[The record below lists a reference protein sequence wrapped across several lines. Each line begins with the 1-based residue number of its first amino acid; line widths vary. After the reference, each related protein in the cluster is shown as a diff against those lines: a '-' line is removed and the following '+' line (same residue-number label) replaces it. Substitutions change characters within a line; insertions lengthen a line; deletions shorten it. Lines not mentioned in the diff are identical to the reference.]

1 MRSFFDLDNPF
12 IQFLNR
18 LTDVVILNVICL
30 ICCIPIVT
38 IGTSITALHYVT
50 MKMARNEEGY
60 IVSDFFKS
68 FRENFRQSAIIWGI
82 FLLVTIFFYIDIRI
96 FNADAVSF
104 PKAFKLII
112 YMLYFFVCLTAMY
125 AFPLLGRFSNTVV
138 NTIKNAFLMSI
149 IHVFK
154 SLLMAAIYILPVL
167 ILPLHGTL
175 MGVYLLFGIA
185 GPAYANSFI
194 WKGIFK
200 RYEPEEESVEN
211 NGEEEKPEE

>member
-1 MRSFFDLDNPF
+1 MRNFFDLDNPF

-30 ICCIPIVT
+30 ICCIPVVT
-38 IGTSITALHYVT
+38 AGASITALHYVT

-60 IVSDFFKS
+60 MLRDFFKS
-68 FRENFRQSAIIWGI
+68 FRQNFRQSTIIWGI
-82 FLLVTIFFYIDIRI
+82 FLLITLFFYVDIRI
-96 FNADAVSF
+96 FNTGAANF
-104 PKAFKLII
+104 PKILKLII

-125 AFPLLGRFSNTVV
+125 AFPLLSRFSNTVM
-138 NTIKNAFLMSI
+138 NTIKNGFLMSI

-154 SLLMAAIYILPVL
+154 TLLMAAVYLLPIL

-175 MGVYLLFGIA
+175 MGVYLLIGIA
-185 GPAYANSFI
+185 GPAYVNSFI

-200 RYEPEEESVEN
+200 RYEPTEELQ
-211 NGEEEKPEE
+211 EEGDGQEEGRQ